1 MFTIACTIGF
11 FLLLAIPPFALSS
24 ILSSSMKV
32 AAHEKQFA
40 ADLDTLRRN
49 LEASHS
55 SRIAAAERQLHSHEM
70 ITQTNARKQN
80 TAYDKMAKAYREELG
95 IKKSLKEQLVYA
107 KQRINEDRPATTEEL
122 EASIQKAHQ
131 EVAGL
136 KSSLALAL
144 SAVPAPT
151 PIPAAPV
158 ATAASDPA
166 APVCEHQGLMA
177 EKTKLELALAAVQ
190 RESTRKDLALT
201 AEATKLAQKEREL
214 SKKSEEV
221 KERDEKLAAM
231 EQSFRNAVEAEVSRQ
246 TAELSKQYDGV
257 LVEEVSKKEA
267 ELTVKYNGIL
277 ETEVSRKEAEKE
289 AELTVKYNGI
299 LETAIAATRTSQMQT
314 GVTMAADHDDK
325 VAKLKQEHKD
335 ETAEKDAKTCEL
347 TELVRVTAG
356 ARDQHRE
363 NYEHIEKECERI
375 QEIAEERAAELKKNA
390 GTHAQQTVHKSTN
403 QQDDEISRLK
413 AAAKKHFEDM
423 GAMDAEYNHAMSLL
437 KLEKDKV
444 AGLQETLKEH
454 KQDYKDVEKEVERL
468 DALAKQKEQELVAV
482 RATAPTL
489 VLDPS
494 AYDVVAYQRHAAE
507 ACSPDYGTLPTVPLR
522 TPRVP
527 NFPPAAPAAAPSVSP
542 TSLPF
547 WAKRGRLGD
556 DEGDE
561 YEDEDDEDDIDDE
574 DGEEEAVGF
583 SDGEEEF
590 TVENQ
595 VLE

>member
-1 MFTIACTIGF
+1 MFIIACTIGF

-231 EQSFRNAVEAEVSRQ
+231 EQSFRNAVEAEVSR
-246 TAELSKQYDGV
+246 
-257 LVEEVSKKEA
+257 
-267 ELTVKYNGIL
+267 
-277 ETEVSRKEAEKE
+277 KEAEKE

-437 KLEKDKV
+437 KHEKDKV

-454 KQDYKDVEKEVERL
+454 KQDYNDVAKEVERL
-468 DALAKQKEQELVAV
+468 DALAKQKEQDLVAV

-507 ACSPDYGTLPTVPLR
+507 ARSPDYGTLPKVPLR

>member
-277 ETEVSRKEAEKE
+277 ET
-289 AELTVKYNGI
+289 
-299 LETAIAATRTSQMQT
+299 AIAATRTPQMQT

-325 VAKLKQEHKD
+325 VAKLKQEHED

-437 KLEKDKV
+437 KHEKDKV

-507 ACSPDYGTLPTVPLR
+507 ARSPDYGTLPKVPLR

>member
-1 MFTIACTIGF
+1 MNHGPF
-11 FLLLAIPPFALSS
+11 FQP
-24 ILSSSMKV
+24 
-32 AAHEKQFA
+32 
-40 ADLDTLRRN
+40 
-49 LEASHS
+49 
-55 SRIAAAERQLHSHEM
+55 
-70 ITQTNARKQN
+70 
-80 TAYDKMAKAYREELG
+80 
-95 IKKSLKEQLVYA
+95 
-107 KQRINEDRPATTEEL
+107 
-122 EASIQKAHQ
+122 QKANPNPGKQ
-131 EVAGL
+131 KITDEIAKL
-136 KSSLALAL
+136 
-144 SAVPAPT
+144 
-151 PIPAAPV
+151 
-158 ATAASDPA
+158 
-166 APVCEHQGLMA
+166 
-177 EKTKLELALAAVQ
+177 TKKH
-190 RESTRKDLALT
+190 KD
-201 AEATKLAQKEREL
+201 E
-214 SKKSEEV
+214 
-221 KERDEKLAAM
+221 
-231 EQSFRNAVEAEVSRQ
+231 
-246 TAELSKQYDGV
+246 TAELT
-257 LVEEVSKKEA
+257 KK
-267 ELTVKYNGIL
+267 
-277 ETEVSRKEAEKE
+277 
-289 AELTVKYNGI
+289 
-299 LETAIAATRTSQMQT
+299 
-314 GVTMAADHDDK
+314 HK
-325 VAKLKQEHKD
+325 V
-335 ETAEKDAKTCEL
+335 ETAEKDAKIRDL

-356 ARDQHRE
+356 ARDLHRE
-363 NYEHIEKECERI
+363 NYEHLEKECERI
-375 QEIAEERAAELKKNA
+375 QEIADERAAELKKNA

-437 KLEKDKV
+437 KHEKDKV

-454 KQDYKDVEKEVERL
+454 KQDYNDVAKEVERL
-468 DALAKQKEQELVAV
+468 DALAKQKEQDLVAV

-507 ACSPDYGTLPTVPLR
+507 ARSPDYGTLPKVPLR